1 MQVTSRNVA
10 HAVHMHRSVYFHT
23 TSEPALKPAA
33 RLILKDYL
41 FCYKFAWSRTGV
53 ATEDAN
59 AFFPSCRKC
68 ANFAVAPADLIC
80 LACAILLAV
89 TVWKLTAFSAD
100 FGGRCG
106 IYGVCDTEP
115 AENERLGR
123 FPAGPQVSLKV
134 WWPGESQLAP
144 STKKAEGE
152 RLVRQWHYTP
162 FTVEKTS
169 KTGPACS
176 V

>member
-1 MQVTSRNVA
+1 MCICSNFSR
-10 HAVHMHRSVYFHT
+10 RGLPRKFS
-23 TSEPALKPAA
+23 
-33 RLILKDYL
+33 LILTFFCFLAISIASRLPRSLLWSLLPGSSWKIVCFAPSSHGREPELQQRMQMPFSRLAESAL
-41 FCYKFAWSRTGV
+41 F
-53 ATEDAN
+53 
-59 AFFPSCRKC
+59 C
-68 ANFAVAPADLIC
+68 ANFAVASAGLIC
-80 LACAILLAV
+80 LACTILLAV

-115 AENERLGR
+115 AE
-123 FPAGPQVSLKV
+123 
-134 WWPGESQLAP
+134 
-144 STKKAEGE
+144 GE
-152 RLVRQWHYTP
+152 RLVRQLWHYTP